1 MNRALQ
7 CTNNLLFL
15 VLWTVLIWASG
26 ASVLLAGPP
35 QDTEIDNARVVEMT
49 KIGLGDEIIIA
60 KIKTAHPNF
69 SLSDNDLVELKRAN
83 VSDRVI
89 AAMLEASV
97 LKNARV
103 KIDGNP
109 VEIHTLGQS
118 KVGGRLGRT
127 ISLGIKSVKT
137 KAYLQG
143 QHAPVIVSRNPTIE
157 IELPPNSSIDNY
169 IVVQMDGK
177 GDRRELE
184 VGAGGGAVGAKHGLR
199 AESVVRTSYDPLG
212 GRRYKMSTLG
222 GLKGGEY
229 ILYVIGS
236 ADYDK
241 GIYGLGYD
249 FTVE

>member
-1 MNRALQ
+1 VRDSFSSLQPLAMLGTFLIYVATSGTAL
-7 CTNNLLFL
+7 
-15 VLWTVLIWASG
+15 AH
-26 ASVLLAGPP
+26 PM

-49 KIGLGDEIIIA
+49 RIGLGEEIIIA

-69 SLSDNDLVELKRAN
+69 SLTDNDLVELKKAN
-83 VSDRVI
+83 VSDKVV
-89 AAMLEASV
+89 ATMLEASV
-97 LKNARV
+97 IKNARV

-109 VEIHTLGQS
+109 VEIHTVGQS
-118 KVGGRLGRT
+118 KVGGRLG
-127 ISLGIKSVKT
+127 SKLSFGIKSVKS

-143 QHAPVIVSRNPTIE
+143 QHASVIVSRNPSIE
-157 IELPPNSSIDNY
+157 IELPPNHSIDDY
-169 IVVQMDGK
+169 IVVAMDGK

-184 VGAGGGAVGAKHGLR
+184 VGSGGGAVGAKHGLR
-199 AESVVRTSYDPLG
+199 SESIARTSYDPLG
-212 GRRYKMSTLG
+212 GRRYKMTVQG

-241 GIYGLGYD
+241 GIYGMGYD